1 MIKYKRDK
9 TAPLNLFFM
18 LFVSRSVIAFTFS
31 SAALESR
38 YSFDLVYST
47 LAALAVTAVIALP
60 AVLCVAKG
68 KCVFDNKILGA
79 LYGLYFIFSGAIN
92 VSKFAVFASAELS
105 QSAIIAVLAGL
116 MILAGA
122 YAASL
127 GIEAISR
134 FGSMVFVLTLISI
147 VALIALGSGEFSYLN
162 IFPITQNPVD
172 SVAQNML
179 FSVCSTNEI
188 VLYIALAP
196 KINGKTVKP
205 FYLSQ
210 IAAYFTAA
218 LLIAFT
224 VGVLGDTASLSAY
237 PLFEVAQ
244 LSKLGSGER
253 LEVIYTSLW
262 IFAVFLKVTLF
273 IYCAGLS
280 FTCKRPVVKISA
292 CAAGVLIL
300 SLIFLYT
307 SAFDKN
313 QQLVL
318 YPAFAVFAFIL
329 PLFYLI
335 FGKRVKNSENISHN

>member
-1 MIKYKRDK
+1 
-9 TAPLNLFFM
+9 M

-31 SAALESR
+31 STALESR

-68 KCVFDNKILGA
+68 KCVLDNKILGA

-244 LSKLGSGER
+244 HQRRLGSGER

-262 IFAVFLKVTLF
+262 IFAAFLKVTLF